1 MNNELYKLIYAIIT
15 ILITSGCFGYINY
28 NILEKLNVVVDRPNM
43 ETDKKQKIMIFTG
56 VNVGLY
62 WILTTVLNYEI
73 SLSIVLVLL
82 FDAVGT
88 ILIIAPLIKLIDLL
102 INKIRRTSG
111 QSYAENKATRDYIF
125 NSDKYQ
131 AVYIFDF
138 DNNLITCGWLD
149 YQQAAD
155 NNYFDLALMPFSDT
169 MNVTYENVSKKIMSD
184 NTNSR
189 IIVDFEKKIKIF
201 VERITLD

>member
-1 MNNELYKLIYAIIT
+1 MNDEVYKLIYAIIT

-28 NILEKLNVVVDRPNM
+28 NILEKLNVIVDTPNK

-62 WILTTVLNYEI
+62 WILTTILNCEM

-82 FDAVGT
+82 FDVAGT
-88 ILIIAPLIKLIDLL
+88 IWIIKPLIELINSL
-102 INKIRRTSG
+102 INKIRNTSG
-111 QSYAENKATRDYIF
+111 QSYTDNRETRDYVF
-125 NSDKYQ
+125 NTNKYQ

-138 DNNLITCGWLD
+138 ENNLITCGWLD

-155 NNYFDLALMPFSDT
+155 NNYFDLALIPFSDT
-169 MNVTYENVSKKIMSD
+169 MNVTYENVRDQIISD

-201 VERITLD
+201 VKRITPD